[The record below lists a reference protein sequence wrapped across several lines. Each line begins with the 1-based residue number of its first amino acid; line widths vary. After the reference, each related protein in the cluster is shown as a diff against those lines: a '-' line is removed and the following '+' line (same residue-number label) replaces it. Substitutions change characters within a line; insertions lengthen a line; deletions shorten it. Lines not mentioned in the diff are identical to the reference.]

1 MVDTT
6 NMPHDEWEYAV
17 VTAEI
22 FVAVGIATW
31 YIRKNNDQYKRSIS
45 IIPKDQLWK
54 STGLSPTQLTFFR
67 AVVFLYFV
75 SIQCY
80 QLINHG
86 VHCLAF
92 YTTWNFIL
100 QIVYFGLMSLLS
112 WRIQTG
118 RRVSPAWVH
127 ATFILFDICFACCFL
142 VAVVLWLILYP
153 LAKRD
158 GTASHLLNVVSYT
171 QHGINVL
178 ILCLEFGFNHLS
190 VQPLHGAFLVYWP
203 TTYALFAWIVHGSTT
218 RGFWPYPFMKVR
230 EPYSP
235 LWYLGLL
242 FAHLCFFGIVYGA
255 SQLKRRFVAQK
266 SRNGAEYQN
275 LI

>member
-1 MVDTT
+1 MTKDK
-6 NMPHDEWEYAV
+6 WEYAV

-22 FVAVGIATW
+22 LVAVGIATW
-31 YIRKNNDQYKRSIS
+31 FIRKHSEQYKTEIS

-54 STGLSPTQLTFFR
+54 STGVSPTQLVLFR
-67 AVVFLYFV
+67 GVVLLYFV
-75 SIQCY
+75 GIQCY
-80 QLINHG
+80 QLFHHG
-86 VHCLAF
+86 MHCLAF

-112 WRIQTG
+112 WRVQTG
-118 RRVSPAWVH
+118 RRVSSNLMH
-127 ATFILFDICFACCFL
+127 AIFILFDICFACCFL
-142 VAVVLWLILYP
+142 VATVLWLILYP
-153 LAKRD
+153 LAKQA
-158 GTASHLLNVVSYT
+158 GTASHLLNPVSYT

-178 ILCLEFGFNHLS
+178 LLSVEFGFNHLQ
-190 VQPLHGAFLVYWP
+190 VHPLHAAYLVYWP

-242 FAHLCFFGIVYGA
+242 VAHLVFFALVYGA
-255 SQLKRRFVAQK
+255 SQLKKRFIVQK
-266 SRNGAEYQN
+266 ARIDVEYQN